1 MAKDKPAAP
10 AKGAADKPAKPKKPK
25 LTKSQFFGEIAEK
38 TEMSKGD
45 VQKVFQAMHDLVHKH
60 LGPKG
65 AGEIT
70 MPGLFKLSV
79 TRIKADKGGQK
90 RPNPFKPGEFI
101 VTKPK
106 PARTKLKAR
115 GLKTFLEAL
124 AGVKKAD

>member
-1 MAKDKPAAP
+1 MAKDKPAA
-10 AKGAADKPAKPKKPK
+10 AGKANGAKPKKPK
-25 LTKSQFFGEIAEK
+25 LSKSQFFQEVADAS
-38 TEMSKGD
+38 EMKKAD

-90 RPNPFKPGEFI
+90 KPNPFKPGEFI

-115 GLKTFLEAL
+115 GLKAFLEAL
-124 AGVKKAD
+124 TGK